1 MNKLFLSKRNQII
14 EICQKHDVK
23 KLYVFGSILSDQFKE
38 NSDIDLLISFKEI
51 PIEKYTDN
59 YFLLHDL
66 FERLFNRK
74 VDLITENSLS
84 NPFFIKSIK
93 ENRELIYE
101 G

>member
-14 EICQKHDVK
+14 EICRKHDVK
-23 KLYVFGSILSDQFKE
+23 RLYVFGSILSDQFKE
-38 NSDIDLLISFKEI
+38 NSDIDLLISFKKI
-51 PIEKYTDN
+51 PIEKYADN

-66 FERLFNRK
+66 FERLFNRN